1 MPLNNSE
8 DSYEP
13 GHCDVICG
21 DAGCWS
27 GDGGRHDRFPSRA
40 LRAGPGLQ
48 LDRLTDFAYLAATD
62 MNFSCVAVAPSVCA
76 GNASI
81 LSINSF
87 AALSKI
93 GINYRW

>member
-1 MPLNNSE
+1 
-8 DSYEP
+8 
-13 GHCDVICG
+13 
-21 DAGCWS
+21 
-27 GDGGRHDRFPSRA
+27 
-40 LRAGPGLQ
+40 
-48 LDRLTDFAYLAATD
+48 LAATD